1 MAVMKWL
8 VVALAFG
15 LAVPAAPGAAL
26 LTQGSNEIGIS
37 GQLDLSGVAGTEFD
51 VQGKYAYFFWDRA
64 SMGARASVGNNDWW
78 SYFGFGLTSEY
89 NFRMP
94 EGFQP
99 LFGTDF
105 VPFFLGAAVDYQN
118 TNLDDAQN
126 AAVFS
131 AEGGCKFF
139 LTDSTALVL
148 SLVGEAGTEDI
159 YYDKDEPT
167 NKNLKAQLGL
177 RFYF

>member
-1 MAVMKWL
+1 MKNMKWL
-8 VVALAFG
+8 VVAAMCSLG
-15 LAVPAAPGAAL
+15 VPAMGAAL
-26 LTQGSNEIGIS
+26 LTQGSQEIGIS
-37 GQLDLSGVAGTEFD
+37 GSLVDSSVGGTAFDISGN
-51 VQGKYAYFFWDRA
+51 YAYFFLDRF
-64 SMGARASVGNNDWW
+64 SLGVRAKGGNNDWW

>member
-26 LTQGSNEIGIS
+26 LTQGSNEIGIGGS
-37 GQLDLSGVAGTEFD
+37 LEDASVAGTDFD
-51 VQGKYAYFFWDRA
+51 LNGKYAYFFADRF
-64 SMGARASVGNNDWW
+64 SVGVRALGGNNDWW
-78 SYFGFGLTSEY
+78 SYFGIGLTSEY
-89 NFRMP
+89 NFGMP
-94 EGFQP
+94 EGFRP

-105 VPFFLGAAVDYQN
+105 VPFFLGVAVDYRSVS
-118 TNLDDAQN
+118 LDDREN
-126 AAVFS
+126 AAVFGV
-131 AEGGCKFF
+131 EGGSKFF

-148 SLVGEAGTEDI
+148 SLVGEVGTDDI
-159 YYDKDEPT
+159 YYDKGEPT
-167 NKNLKAQLGL
+167 NKNLKAQIGL